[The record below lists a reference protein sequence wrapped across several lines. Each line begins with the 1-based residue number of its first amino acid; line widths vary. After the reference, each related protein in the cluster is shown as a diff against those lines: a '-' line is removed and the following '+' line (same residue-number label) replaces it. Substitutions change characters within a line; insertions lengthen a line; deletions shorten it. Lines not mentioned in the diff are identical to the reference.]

1 MHSLAA
7 VLGEDSVLGN
17 KFFII
22 TDILFCILLCHWC
35 QVFIDFVYNYIP
47 FKYLFG
53 FKWNIFF

>member
-53 FKWNIFF
+53 FK